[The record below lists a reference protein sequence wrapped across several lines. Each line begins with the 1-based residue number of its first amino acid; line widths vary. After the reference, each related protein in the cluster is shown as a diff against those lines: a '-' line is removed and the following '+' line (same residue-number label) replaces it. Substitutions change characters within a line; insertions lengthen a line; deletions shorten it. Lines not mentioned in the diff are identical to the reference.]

1 MDRER
6 ILAASRAENRRG
18 DERARHIDY
27 ESFTVGAILMAAMFA
42 VLYFVRRVLRGEEA
56 YDLLALFFT
65 LYAGRYATLAFY
77 ERRRRYILTALLGGA
92 AALAGLAL
100 FFLKG

>member
-27 ESFTVGAILMAAMFA
+27 ESFTVGTILMAVMFA

-56 YDLLALFFT
+56 MTCWPSSSPSAPGGMPRWPST
-65 LYAGRYATLAFY
+65 SAGGGTSSPPCWAGRWHWPGWRSSF
-77 ERRRRYILTALLGGA
+77 
-92 AALAGLAL
+92 
-100 FFLKG
+100 

>member
-42 VLYFVRRVLRGEEA
+42 VLYLARRVFRGEAA

-65 LYAGRYATLAFY
+65 LYAGRYATLAYY
-77 ERRRRYILTALLGGA
+77 EHRRRDLLVALLGGA
-92 AALAGLAL
+92 AALLNLAL